1 VHEKSFIAHGF
12 YELSMSTAR
21 KSFALVLVALFLT
34 SLVVLPQTTVKA
46 QSKTI
51 VVPDDYPTIQAA
63 IDNASQG
70 DTILVKSGI
79 YYETLVINKSLLLI
93 GESQETTFIDANNA
107 TENII
112 YVNAS
117 YVSIEN
123 FTISNNK
130 GYPYSVTEPDGI
142 RAEYFSSHINI
153 TNNTISSIQYGNGV
167 FLQYGSENTIVGNN
181 ITTCGGTGVFVEG
194 GSDCSIIDNNIVNN
208 GFGAL
213 LSDAS
218 RNNTIIGNYFGNST
232 YNYGLQL
239 NNDCSNNTVVGNTFA
254 YNQFGLAIE
263 PPSSNTFYYNNFI
276 KNTVQAL
283 LFGRTIDWA
292 GLVNYWNNSKE
303 GNYWSD
309 YSGTEIDHTGIGNF
323 PYPLIA
329 NWDGNTVYFD
339 NHPLIS
345 PFNTSSPIPTPA
357 STPTPTPTP
366 TPSPTSTPTAIPTP
380 SPIPSPS
387 PSPSSSPITMPVRAI
402 TDNGSTI
409 ELTIGG
415 NITSSQMSNVV
426 LVLNQS
432 ESITTLSFTITGQ
445 SGTAGF
451 SNITIPKNSVK
462 YGAKPTIFIDG
473 QPASNQGYTQ
483 DSSNY
488 YVWYITHFSSHQ
500 ISIIF
505 TMSVSPSPTASNG
518 GSQGQLSLLEV
529 VYGLVTAVAVVT
541 VVVIVLQVI
550 TKGRRA
556 KARQSS

>member
-1 VHEKSFIAHGF
+1 MGTVSKSI
-12 YELSMSTAR
+12 
-21 KSFALVLVALFLT
+21 ALVLVALFLT
-34 SLVVLPQTTVKA
+34 SLVVLSPTTVKA

-70 DTILVKSGI
+70 DTILVKSGT
-79 YYETLVINKSLLLI
+79 YYETLVINKPLFLI

-112 YVNAS
+112 YINAS

-123 FTISNNK
+123 FTIGNNK

-153 TNNTISSIQYGNGV
+153 TNNTISSIQYGNGISI
-167 FLQYGSENTIVGNN
+167 QYGSENTIVGNN
-181 ITTCGGTGVFVEG
+181 IRTCGGTGVYVEG
-194 GSDCSIIDNNIVNN
+194 GNGCGIIDNNIVNN
-208 GFGAL
+208 GFGTV

-218 RNNTIIGNYFGNST
+218 GNNTIIGNYFGNST

-239 NNDCSNNTVVGNTFA
+239 DNDCSNNTVVGNTFA
-254 YNQFGLAIE
+254 FNQYGLALE
-263 PPSSNTFYYNNFI
+263 PPSSNTFYHNNFI
-276 KNTVQAL
+276 QNTIQAL
-283 LFGRTIDWA
+283 LFGRNSDWA
-292 GLVNYWNNSKE
+292 GLVNYWDDGKE

-309 YSGTEIDHTGIGNF
+309 YHGTEIDHTGIGNP
-323 PYPLIA
+323 PYPLVA

-339 NHPLIS
+339 NYPLIL
-345 PFNTSSPIPTPA
+345 PFNTSSSIP
-357 STPTPTPTP
+357 TPTPTPTP
-366 TPSPTSTPTAIPTP
+366 TPNPTLTPSPTPIQTAIPTLSS
-380 SPIPSPS
+380 SPLPSPS
-387 PSPSSSPITMPVRAI
+387 PITVTAT

-426 LVLNQS
+426 MATNQS
-432 ESITTLSFTITGQ
+432 EAITTLSFAVTGL

-451 SNITIPKNSVK
+451 GNVTIPKNSVT
-462 YGAKPTIFIDG
+462 YGTKPTIFIDD
-473 QPASNQGYTQ
+473 QPASNQGCTQ
-483 DSSNY
+483 DNNNY

-505 TMSVSPSPTASNG
+505 TMTVSPSLTAANNG
-518 GSQGQLSLLEV
+518 SRGQSSLVEV
-529 VYGLVTAVAVVT
+529 VYGLMAA
-541 VVVIVLQVI
+541 VVIVTVIVILLQVI

-556 KARQSS
+556 KASRVSNDKPKLK